1 MAAKK
6 DPLSHLRNMS
16 ISLTDHCND
25 RGLHPPSSL
34 RNQLSNR
41 VRHVCNSIGR
51 LDIMQL
57 PFTLSLAHK
66 LPTKDTIYREISS
79 SLQEMGIFQ
88 SKTKT
93 NLRRDTYWTS
103 CKDGINLKVTK
114 GHGIVNLQDT
124 STRTMHR
131 LSNKILL

>member
-79 SLQEMGIFQ
+79 TLQEWESSSQKRKQTFGEIHIGRAARMALI
-88 SKTKT
+88 
-93 NLRRDTYWTS
+93 
-103 CKDGINLKVTK
+103 
-114 GHGIVNLQDT
+114 
-124 STRTMHR
+124 
-131 LSNKILL
+131 